1 METHCVIKFDN
12 FLRSLLFYTMDCAFS
27 AYLRKNPRGF
37 AVFILSLCC
46 LLSANFFFF
55 TEFFVH
61 AETASDTQ
69 SPKLERA
76 SVSLKDDIVLHY
88 YISLPDGV
96 TSPSLTFSIDGS
108 DAGVS
113 SFSQEENGLYKFSF
127 SGITPQLIFSTVSSI
142 LNYTENGE
150 TKTLALPDYSVSE
163 YCENLLLIDLYE
175 GLSPKK
181 LYALKAVA
189 VDILKY
195 GKAASALVNGEET
208 ARLSLSPEVLAL
220 SNERNGNDDILPT
233 KTVEATSD
241 KSVIWTAAGV
251 SFSSCVSVYFKAKVK
266 TADIPSLKFSI
277 RYDKNGEFVQ
287 SKSFSETKVDEEYST
302 VKFYSDGISPKFFT
316 APLQAQIF
324 IAGTGDKYGGYC
336 EYSVSSCVYTNI
348 NDGKYSDFVKAV
360 FAYGKS
366 AVLYENIDSLD
377 FTTTGSV
384 ENDDYAL
391 TATKD
396 NYNYR
401 IACPSV
407 YSDSYKTEMS
417 ADGTHKLVLNS
428 GYVYDCFGAIETEIP
443 TYIKIGNKLFT
454 TDFTSLP
461 ENITA
466 TNDNGVL
473 AITLNNYNSS
483 VPLSVCAPN
492 GVEITLNGDN
502 HICYETVQKSVY
514 SPVNAT
520 FSGSGNLYSG
530 VVETAELT
538 INNSSLNIS
547 TGNATGN
554 GYALKTTL
562 SSYGNIDITTNLDY
576 GFEMT
581 GDSNIQNGNLTIDG
595 ANIGIKGNGA
605 LQFFGSETQID
616 IQAVD
621 VGIDIANKLNIS
633 SGATLTISAKS
644 TGIKAKTFT
653 ANGNVTITDTANS
666 AIVLSATTDN
676 IALKKGSLKIIG
688 KNTGIAAIDMTFF
701 SGNLSITSNMSISI
715 TGYKYGFSTTAN
727 ATYAYG
733 TESPCTLNK
742 ENMTDIPHLAF
753 KGFSN

>member
-1 METHCVIKFDN
+1 
-12 FLRSLLFYTMDCAFS
+12 MDCAFS
-27 AYLRKNPRGF
+27 AYLRKNPRVF
-37 AVFILSLCC
+37 AVIFLSLCC

-55 TEFFVH
+55 TGFFVH
-61 AETASDTQ
+61 AETASNTQ

-88 YISLPDGV
+88 YLSLPDGAN
-96 TSPSLTFSIDGS
+96 PFSLEFSIDGS
-108 DAGVS
+108 DAVVS
-113 SFSQEENGLYKFSF
+113 SFSKEENGLYKFSF
-127 SGITPQLIFSTVSSI
+127 SGITPQLIFSTVSSV
-142 LNYTENGE
+142 LNYTENNE
-150 TKTLALPDYSVSE
+150 TKTLALPDYSISE
-163 YCENLLLIDLYE
+163 YCEKLLLIDSYE

-208 ARLSLSPEVLAL
+208 TRLSLSPEVLAL
-220 SNERNGNDDILPT
+220 SNEHNENDNILPT
-233 KTVEATSD
+233 KTIEATSD

-277 RYDKNGEFVQ
+277 RYDKNGEFA
-287 SKSFSETKVDEEYST
+287 KSNKVTATPVDEEYSI

-407 YSDSYKTEMS
+407 YSDSYKAEMS

-466 TNDNGVL
+466 TDDNGVL
-473 AITLNNYNSS
+473 AITLDNYNSS

-492 GVEITLNGDN
+492 GVNVSLTGDN
-502 HICYETVQKSVY
+502 KICYETAQKSVY
-514 SPVNAT
+514 SPVNVT
-520 FSGSGNLYSG
+520 FSGNGNLYSG
-530 VVETAELT
+530 VIETAELT

-547 TGNATGN
+547 TGSSTGG
-554 GYALKTTL
+554 GYALKTAL

-581 GDSNIQNGNLTIDG
+581 GDSRIEGTLSMSCSETGITGNGPLTIIGEETKLSITAKNGIDISNKVTVSNT
-595 ANIGIKGNGA
+595 ATADIDADNIGIQAHTVSLKATVRIKTKIGSAIIIDNFDKKSFSKDSYITLKSSGNA
-605 LQFFGSETQID
+605 LPAVKTKEQSVLILQGNFYISGFEHSFYTETQSTYEMQYFTQLQDSDDIIGRIYGF
-616 IQAVD
+616 IQA
-621 VGIDIANKLNIS
+621 
-633 SGATLTISAKS
+633 
-644 TGIKAKTFT
+644 
-653 ANGNVTITDTANS
+653 
-666 AIVLSATTDN
+666 
-676 IALKKGSLKIIG
+676 
-688 KNTGIAAIDMTFF
+688 
-701 SGNLSITSNMSISI
+701 
-715 TGYKYGFSTTAN
+715 
-727 ATYAYG
+727 
-733 TESPCTLNK
+733 
-742 ENMTDIPHLAF
+742 
-753 KGFSN
+753 

>member
-1 METHCVIKFDN
+1 
-12 FLRSLLFYTMDCAFS
+12 MDCAFS
-27 AYLRKNPRGF
+27 AYLRKNPRVF

-55 TEFFVH
+55 TGFFVY
-61 AETASDTQ
+61 AEESSQTTSSL
-69 SPKLERA
+69 SPKLESA

-88 YISLPDGV
+88 YLSLPDGA
-96 TSPSLTFSIDGS
+96 TPSSIEFSIDGS
-108 DAGVS
+108 DAVVS
-113 SFSQEENGLYKFSF
+113 SFSKEERGLYKFSF
-127 SGITPQLIFSTVSSI
+127 SGITPQLIFSNVSSV

-150 TKTLALPDYSVSE
+150 TKTVVLPDYSVSE
-163 YCENLLLIDLYE
+163 YCKKLLLIDLYE

-208 ARLSLSPEVLAL
+208 ARLSLSSEVLAL
-220 SNERNGNDDILPT
+220 SNEHNNEDKVPSSKNVEETTDDR
-233 KTVEATSD
+233 
-241 KSVIWTAAGV
+241 VIWTAAGV

-266 TADIPSLKFSI
+266 TTDIPSLKFSI
-277 RYDKNGEFVQ
+277 RYDKNGEFAESNKV
-287 SKSFSETKVDEEYST
+287 TTTPVDEEYST

-324 IAGTGDKYGGYC
+324 TTETGEKYGGYC
-336 EYSVSSCVYTNI
+336 EYSVSSCVNANI
-348 NDGKYSDFVKAV
+348 SDGKYSDFVKAV

-396 NYNYR
+396 NYNYS

-407 YSDSYKTEMS
+407 YSDNYKAEMS
-417 ADGTHKLVLNS
+417 NDGKHKLVLNS
-428 GYVYDCFGAIETEIP
+428 GYVYNGFGAIETDVP
-443 TYIKIGNKLFT
+443 TYIKIGNKLFKS
-454 TDFTSLP
+454 DFTSLP

-466 TNDNGVL
+466 TDNGGVL
-473 AITLNNYNSS
+473 DVILNNYKSS

-492 GVEITLNGDN
+492 GVNISLAGDN
-502 HICYETVQKSVY
+502 KICYETLQKSVY
-514 SPVNAT
+514 SPVNVT
-520 FSGSGNLYSG
+520 FSGSGSISCG
-530 VVETAELT
+530 VVQINGLT
-538 INNSSLNIS
+538 VSGGCSLQIS
-547 TGNATGN
+547 TGETTGS

-562 SSYGNIDITTNLDY
+562 SSCGNIDIKTNLDY

-581 GDSNIQNGNLTIDG
+581 GDSRIENGNLTIVG
-595 ANIGIKGNGA
+595 ANTSIKGDGA
-605 LQFFGSETQID
+605 LQFFGSETQIN

-621 VGIDIANKLNIS
+621 VGIDITNKLNIS
-633 SGATLTISAKS
+633 SGATLAISAKS
-644 TGIKAKTFT
+644 TGIKANTFT
-653 ANGNVTITDTANS
+653 ANGTVTITNTANS
-666 AIVLSATTDN
+666 AIVLSTTIDD
-676 IALKKGSLKIIG
+676 ISLRKGSLKIIG
-688 KNTGIAAIDMTFF
+688 KNMGIAAIDMTFF

-727 ATYAYG
+727 ATYAYD
-733 TESPCTLNK
+733 TEALCTLN
-742 ENMTDIPHLAF
+742 EESMTDIPHLAF

>member
-1 METHCVIKFDN
+1 METHSVIKFDN
-12 FLRSLLFYTMDCAFS
+12 FLRSILFYTMDCAFS

-55 TEFFVH
+55 TGFFVH
-61 AETASDTQ
+61 AENTQ
-69 SPKLERA
+69 TSAANEPKLERA

-348 NDGKYSDFVKAV
+348 SDGKYSDFVKAV

-377 FTTTGSV
+377 FTTTGSI

-407 YSDSYKTEMS
+407 YSDSYKAEMS

-428 GYVYDCFGAIETEIP
+428 GYVYDCFGAIETEVP
-443 TYIKIGNKLFT
+443 TYIKIGNKLFKS
-454 TDFTSLP
+454 DFTFLP

-466 TNDNGVL
+466 TADNGVL

-492 GVEITLNGDN
+492 GVEIMLNGDN
-502 HICYETVQKSVY
+502 HICYETVQKSIY
-514 SPVNAT
+514 SPVNVT

-530 VVETAELT
+530 VIETAELS
-538 INNSSLNIS
+538 INNNSLNIS
-547 TGNATGN
+547 TGSSTGN
-554 GYALKTTL
+554 GYALKTAFT
-562 SSYGNIDITTNLDY
+562 SSAMVNIDTKLDNAI
-576 GFEMT
+576 ELT
-581 GDSNIQNGNLTIDG
+581 GHSTIKSG
-595 ANIGIKGNGA
+595 EI
-605 LQFFGSETQID
+605 
-616 IQAVD
+616 
-621 VGIDIANKLNIS
+621 NIS
-633 SGATLTISAKS
+633 NAITGISGNYTLAVKDRLKINDCEYGITVDKVNVFENAGCTIINVKTAITAKTLTLGGKL
-644 TGIKAKTFT
+644 
-653 ANGNVTITDTANS
+653 TITDTTGS
-666 AIVLSATTDN
+666 AIILSDSAEAITFTDASVLTISSTN
-676 IALKKGSLKIIG
+676 KVE
-688 KNTGIAAIDMTFF
+688 IAAI
-701 SGNLSITSNMSISI
+701 NMSSFNNLITLKGEINIS
-715 TGYKYGFSTTAN
+715 GYTYGF
-727 ATYAYG
+727 Y
-733 TESPCTLNK
+733 TEASGQYKAET
-742 ENMTDIPHLAF
+742 ENFIFNGGSGYRKSSAL
-753 KGFSN
+753 KGFAPLT

>member
-1 METHCVIKFDN
+1 
-12 FLRSLLFYTMDCAFS
+12 MDCAFS

-55 TEFFVH
+55 TGFFVH
-61 AETASDTQ
+61 AETAADTQ

-88 YISLPDGV
+88 YISLPDGANPF
-96 TSPSLTFSIDGS
+96 SIEFSIDGS
-108 DAGVS
+108 DAVVS

-142 LNYTENGE
+142 LIYTENNE
-150 TKTLALPDYSVSE
+150 TKALALPDYSISE
-163 YCENLLLIDLYE
+163 YCEKLLLIDSYKD
-175 GLSPKK
+175 LSPKK

-195 GKAASALVNGEET
+195 GKAASALVNGKET
-208 ARLSLSPEVLAL
+208 TRLSLSSEVLAL
-220 SNERNGNDDILPT
+220 SNEHNGNDNILPT

-241 KSVIWTAAGV
+241 KKVIWTAAGV

-266 TADIPSLKFSI
+266 TADIPFLKFSI
-277 RYDKNGEFVQ
+277 RYDKNGEFAE

-324 IAGTGDKYGGYC
+324 IAETGEKYGGYC

-366 AVLYENIDSLD
+366 AVLYENIDDLS
-377 FTTTGSV
+377 FTPTGGI
-384 ENDDYAL
+384 EKDDYAW

-407 YSDSYKTEMS
+407 YSDSYKAEMS

-428 GYVYDCFGAIETEIP
+428 GYVYDCFGAIETEVP

-466 TNDNGVL
+466 TDDNGVL

-492 GVEITLNGDN
+492 GVNISLTGDN
-502 HICYETVQKSVY
+502 KICYETAQKSVY
-514 SPVNAT
+514 SPVNVT

-530 VVETAELT
+530 VIETAELT

-547 TGNATGN
+547 TGNAVGN
-554 GYALKTTL
+554 GYALKTAL
-562 SSYGNIDITTNLDY
+562 SSYGNIDITTNLDH

-581 GDSNIQNGNLTIDG
+581 GDSRIERTFAISCSGTGITGNGPLTISGEETNLNITAKNGIDISNKVTVSNAATADIDVG
-595 ANIGIKGNGA
+595 NIGIQAHTVSLKATVTIKTKIGSAIIIDNFDKKSFSQESYITLKSSGNTLPAVKTTGQFVLILQGNFYIKG
-605 LQFFGSETQID
+605 FEYSFYTETQSTYEMQYFTQLQDSDDILGRIYGF
-616 IQAVD
+616 IQA
-621 VGIDIANKLNIS
+621 
-633 SGATLTISAKS
+633 
-644 TGIKAKTFT
+644 
-653 ANGNVTITDTANS
+653 
-666 AIVLSATTDN
+666 
-676 IALKKGSLKIIG
+676 
-688 KNTGIAAIDMTFF
+688 
-701 SGNLSITSNMSISI
+701 
-715 TGYKYGFSTTAN
+715 
-727 ATYAYG
+727 
-733 TESPCTLNK
+733 
-742 ENMTDIPHLAF
+742 
-753 KGFSN
+753 

>member
-1 METHCVIKFDN
+1 METHSVIKFDN
-12 FLRSLLFYTMDCAFS
+12 FLRSILFYTMDCAFS

-88 YISLPDGV
+88 YLSLPDGV

-348 NDGKYSDFVKAV
+348 SDGKYSDFVKAV

-377 FTTTGSV
+377 FTTTGSI

-407 YSDSYKTEMS
+407 YSDSYKAEMS

-428 GYVYDCFGAIETEIP
+428 GYVYDCFGAIETGVP

-466 TNDNGVL
+466 TADNGVL

-492 GVEITLNGDN
+492 GVEIMLNGDN
-502 HICYETVQKSVY
+502 HICYETVQKSIY
-514 SPVNAT
+514 SPVNVT

-530 VVETAELT
+530 VIETAELS
-538 INNSSLNIS
+538 INNNSLNIS
-547 TGNATGN
+547 TGSSTGN
-554 GYALKTTL
+554 GYALKTAFT
-562 SSYGNIDITTNLDY
+562 SSAMVNIDTKLDNAI
-576 GFEMT
+576 ELT
-581 GDSNIQNGNLTIDG
+581 GHSTIKSG
-595 ANIGIKGNGA
+595 EI
-605 LQFFGSETQID
+605 
-616 IQAVD
+616 
-621 VGIDIANKLNIS
+621 NIS
-633 SGATLTISAKS
+633 NAITGISGNYTLAVKDRLKINDCEYGITVDKVNVFENAGCTIINVKTAITAKTLTLGGKL
-644 TGIKAKTFT
+644 
-653 ANGNVTITDTANS
+653 TITDTTGS
-666 AIVLSATTDN
+666 AIILSDSAEAITFTDASVLTISSTN
-676 IALKKGSLKIIG
+676 KVE
-688 KNTGIAAIDMTFF
+688 IAAI
-701 SGNLSITSNMSISI
+701 NMSSFNNLITLKGEINIS
-715 TGYKYGFSTTAN
+715 GYTYGF
-727 ATYAYG
+727 Y
-733 TESPCTLNK
+733 TEASGQYKAET
-742 ENMTDIPHLAF
+742 ENFIFNGGSGYRKSSAL
-753 KGFSN
+753 KGFAPLT

>member
-1 METHCVIKFDN
+1 MGTHSVIKFDN

-55 TEFFVH
+55 TGFFVH
-61 AETASDTQ
+61 AETASNTQ

-88 YISLPDGV
+88 YLSLPDGAN
-96 TSPSLTFSIDGS
+96 PFSLEFSIDGS
-108 DAGVS
+108 DAVVS
-113 SFSQEENGLYKFSF
+113 SFSKEENGLYKFSF

-336 EYSVSSCVYTNI
+336 EYSVSSCVNTNI
-348 NDGKYSDFVKAV
+348 SDGKYSDFVKAV

-366 AVLYENIDSLD
+366 AVLYENIDSLA
-377 FTTTGSV
+377 FTHTGGI
-384 ENDDYAL
+384 EKDDYAW

-443 TYIKIGNKLFT
+443 TYLKIGNKLFT
-454 TDFTSLP
+454 TDFTSLH

-466 TNDNGVL
+466 TDNGGVL
-473 AITLNNYNSS
+473 EVILNNYNSS

-492 GVEITLNGDN
+492 GVEITLNGN
-502 HICYETVQKSVY
+502 NYICYETSQMSVY
-514 SPVNAT
+514 SPVNVT

-530 VVETAELT
+530 VIETAELAA
-538 INNSSLNIS
+538 NNNSLNIS
-547 TGNATGN
+547 TGNAVGN
-554 GYALKTTL
+554 GYALKTAFTSSAKIEINTKLSRAIELTGHSTIKSGEINISNAVTGISGNYTL
-562 SSYGNIDITTNLDY
+562 AVKDRLKITDCEYGITVDKVNVLENAACTIINVKTAITAKTL
-576 GFEMT
+576 EL
-581 GDSNIQNGNLTIDG
+581 SGNLTITDTTES
-595 ANIGIKGNGA
+595 AIILSDSA
-605 LQFFGSETQID
+605 EAITFTDAS
-616 IQAVD
+616 V
-621 VGIDIANKLNIS
+621 
-633 SGATLTISAKS
+633 LTISS
-644 TGIKAKTFT
+644 TNK
-653 ANGNVTITDTANS
+653 VE
-666 AIVLSATTDN
+666 
-676 IALKKGSLKIIG
+676 
-688 KNTGIAAIDMTFF
+688 IAAI
-701 SGNLSITSNMSISI
+701 NMSSFNNLITLKGEINIS
-715 TGYKYGFSTTAN
+715 GYTYGFYTVASGQYKAE
-727 ATYAYG
+727 
-733 TESPCTLNK
+733 TENFIFNEKSGYQKKSSAL
-742 ENMTDIPHLAF
+742 
-753 KGFSN
+753 KGFSSAA

>member
-1 METHCVIKFDN
+1 
-12 FLRSLLFYTMDCAFS
+12 MDCAFS
-27 AYLRKNPRGF
+27 AYLRKNPRVF

-55 TEFFVH
+55 TGFFVH
-61 AETASDTQ
+61 AENTQ
-69 SPKLERA
+69 TSAANEPKLERA

-88 YISLPDGV
+88 YLSLPDGAN
-96 TSPSLTFSIDGS
+96 PSSIEFSLGGQTT
-108 DAGVS
+108 AVS

-127 SGITPQLIFSTVSSI
+127 SGITPQLIFSTVSSVLI
-142 LNYTENGE
+142 YTENSE
-150 TKTLALPDYSVSE
+150 TKTFVLPDYSVSE
-163 YCENLLLIDLYE
+163 YCEDLLLIDLYE

-195 GKAASALVNGEET
+195 GKAASVLVNGEET
-208 ARLSLSPEVLAL
+208 TRLSLSPEVLAL
-220 SNERNGNDDILPT
+220 SNEHNNEDDVP
-233 KTVEATSD
+233 SS
-241 KSVIWTAAGV
+241 KSLEETTDDRVIWTAAGV

-277 RYDKNGEFVQ
+277 RYDKNGEFVK

-324 IAGTGDKYGGYC
+324 TAGTGDKYGGYC

-348 NDGKYSDFVKAV
+348 SDGKYSDFVKAV

-401 IACPSV
+401 IAYPSV
-407 YSDSYKTEMS
+407 YSDSYKAEMS

-428 GYVYDCFGAIETEIP
+428 GYVYDCFGAIETEVP

-466 TNDNGVL
+466 TDDNGVL

-514 SPVNAT
+514 SPVNVT
-520 FSGSGNLYSG
+520 FSGSGNLSCG
-530 VVETAELT
+530 VVRTDCLT
-538 INNSSLNIS
+538 VSEGCSLRIS
-547 TGNATGN
+547 TGSSTGN
-554 GYALKTTL
+554 SYALKTTL

-581 GDSNIQNGNLTIDG
+581 GDSRIENSKLTIVG
-595 ANIGIKGNGA
+595 ANTSINGKGA
-605 LQFFGSETQID
+605 LQFFGSETKIN

-621 VGIDIANKLNIS
+621 VGIDITNKLNIS

-644 TGIKAKTFT
+644 TGIRAKTFT
-653 ANGNVTITDTANS
+653 ANGNLTITDTANS
-666 AIVLSATTDN
+666 AIVLSATTDD
-676 IALKKGSLKIIG
+676 ISLRKGSLKIIG
-688 KNTGIAAIDMTFF
+688 KNMGIAAIDMTFF
-701 SGNLSITSNMSISI
+701 SGELSIKSNMSISI

-733 TESPCTLNK
+733 TEAPCTLNE
-742 ENMTDIPHLAF
+742 ENMTDIPLLAF

>member
-1 METHCVIKFDN
+1 MIKFDN
-12 FLRSLLFYTMDCAFS
+12 FLRSILFYTMDCAFS
-27 AYLRKNPRGF
+27 AYLRKNPRFF

-55 TEFFVH
+55 TGFFVH
-61 AETASDTQ
+61 AENTQ
-69 SPKLERA
+69 TSAANEPKLERA

-88 YISLPDGV
+88 YLSLPDGANPF
-96 TSPSLTFSIDGS
+96 SIEFSIDGS
-108 DAGVS
+108 DAVVS
-113 SFSQEENGLYKFSF
+113 SLPQKENGLYKFSF
-127 SGITPQLIFSTVSSI
+127 SGITPQLIFSTVSSV
-142 LNYTENGE
+142 LNYTENNE
-150 TKTLALPDYSVSE
+150 TKTLALPDYSISE

-208 ARLSLSPEVLAL
+208 TRLSLSPEVLAL
-220 SNERNGNDDILPT
+220 SNERSENDDILPT
-233 KTVEATSD
+233 KTVEETSD
-241 KSVIWTAAGV
+241 KKVIWTAAGV

-277 RYDKNGEFVQ
+277 RYDENGEFVE
-287 SKSFSETKVDEEYST
+287 SNKVTTTPIDEEYST

-336 EYSVSSCVYTNI
+336 EYSVSSCINTNI
-348 NDGKYSDFVKAV
+348 SDGKYSDFVKAV

-366 AVLYENIDSLD
+366 AVLYENIDSLT

-384 ENDDYAL
+384 EKDDYAL

-417 ADGTHKLVLNS
+417 ADGTYKSVLNS
-428 GYVYDCFGAIETEIP
+428 GYVYDCFGAIETKVP

-466 TNDNGVL
+466 TVDNGVL
-473 AITLNNYNSS
+473 AITLDNYTSS

-492 GVEITLNGDN
+492 GVNVSLTGDN
-502 HICYETVQKSVY
+502 KICYETAQKSVY
-514 SPVNAT
+514 SPVNVT

-530 VVETAELT
+530 VIETKSLMIAGEGLVE
-538 INNSSLNIS
+538 IS
-547 TGNATGN
+547 TGNATGV
-554 GYALKTTL
+554 GSALKTALT
-562 SSYGNIDITTNLDY
+562 SSGRLDIDTKLDY
-576 GFEMT
+576 GIELTGNSFISGSEVNILATTIGIT
-581 GDSNIQNGNLTIDG
+581 GDYSLTVINDFTTLNITSQNGIHIQDKFTASN
-595 ANIGIKGNGA
+595 N
-605 LQFFGSETQID
+605 TQVFIT
-616 IQAVD
+616 AKD
-621 VGIDIANKLNIS
+621 VGLQANTVALSGKLNITTVTGTAIS
-633 SGATLTISAKS
+633 LNATLARNQSFKRS
-644 TGIKAKTFT
+644 C
-653 ANGNVTITDTANS
+653 
-666 AIVLSATTDN
+666 
-676 IALKKGSLKIIG
+676 KI
-688 KNTGIAAIDMTFF
+688 
-701 SGNLSITSNMSISI
+701 NLSSQNNSSPAVEIKNCDELILQGEFCI
-715 TGYKYGFSTTAN
+715 KGYKSSFYTELKDIAIITQDKFFQVGDSENIFEKLHGFVAPS
-727 ATYAYG
+727 
-733 TESPCTLNK
+733 ES
-742 ENMTDIPHLAF
+742 
-753 KGFSN
+753 

>member
-1 METHCVIKFDN
+1 
-12 FLRSLLFYTMDCAFS
+12 MDCAFS
-27 AYLRKNPRGF
+27 AYLRKNPRVF
-37 AVFILSLCC
+37 AVLILSLCC

-55 TEFFVH
+55 TGFFVH

-88 YISLPDGV
+88 YLSLPDGAN
-96 TSPSLTFSIDGS
+96 PSSIEFSLGGQTT
-108 DAGVS
+108 AVS
-113 SFSQEENGLYKFSF
+113 SFSKEETGLYKFSF
-127 SGITPQLIFSTVSSI
+127 SGITPQLIFSTVLSI
-142 LNYTENGE
+142 LKYTENGE
-150 TKTLALPDYSVSE
+150 TKTVVLPDYSVSE
-163 YCENLLLIDLYE
+163 YCEKLLLIDSYKD
-175 GLSPKK
+175 LSPKK

-208 ARLSLSPEVLAL
+208 TRLSLSPEVLAL
-220 SNERNGNDDILPT
+220 SNEHNENDNILPT
-233 KTVEATSD
+233 KSVEATSD
-241 KSVIWTAAGV
+241 KSVVVWTAAGV

-277 RYDKNGEFVQ
+277 RYDKNGEFIQ
-287 SKSFSETKVDEEYST
+287 SNKVITTTVDEEYSI

-324 IAGTGDKYGGYC
+324 TTETGKKYGGYC
-336 EYSVSSCVYTNI
+336 EYSVSSCVNTNI
-348 NDGKYSDFVKAV
+348 SDGKYSDFVKAV

-366 AVLYENIDSLD
+366 AVLYENIDDLE

-384 ENDDYAL
+384 EKDDYAL

-401 IACPSV
+401 IACPSI
-407 YSDSYKTEMS
+407 YSDNYKAEMS
-417 ADGTHKLVLNS
+417 DDDTYKFVLNS
-428 GYVYDCFGAIETEIP
+428 GYVYDGFGEIKTGVP
-443 TYIKIGNKLFT
+443 TYIKIGNKLFKS
-454 TDFTSLP
+454 DFISLP

-466 TNDNGVL
+466 TDNGGVL
-473 AITLNNYNSS
+473 EVILNNYNSS

-492 GVEITLNGDN
+492 GVNITLNGN
-502 HICYETVQKSVY
+502 NYICYETSQKSVY
-514 SPVNAT
+514 SPVNVT
-520 FSGSGNLYSG
+520 FSGSGNLSCG
-530 VVETAELT
+530 VVRTDCLAV
-538 INNSSLNIS
+538 SKGCSLRIS
-547 TGNATGN
+547 TGETTGS

-562 SSYGNIDITTNLDY
+562 SSCGNIDIKTNLDY

-581 GDSNIQNGNLTIDG
+581 GDSRIENGNLTIDG
-595 ANIGIKGNGA
+595 ANTSIKGDGA

-621 VGIDIANKLNIS
+621 VGIDITNKLNIS

-644 TGIKAKTFT
+644 TGIRANTFT
-653 ANGNVTITDTANS
+653 ANGTVTITDAANS
-666 AIVLSATTDN
+666 AIVLSATTDK
-676 IALKKGSLKIIG
+676 IALKIGTLKIKG
-688 KNTGIAAIDMTFF
+688 KNMGIAAIDMTFF
-701 SGNLSITSNMSISI
+701 SGSLSITSNMSISI

-727 ATYAYG
+727 ATYAYD
-733 TESPCTLNK
+733 TEALCTLNEK
-742 ENMTDIPHLAF
+742 NMTDIPHLAF

>member
-1 METHCVIKFDN
+1 METHSVIKFDN
-12 FLRSLLFYTMDCAFS
+12 FLRSILFYTMDCAFS
-27 AYLRKNPRGF
+27 AYLRKNPRVF
-37 AVFILSLCC
+37 AVIFLSLCC

-55 TEFFVH
+55 TGFFVH
-61 AETASDTQ
+61 AENTHTSAANE
-69 SPKLERA
+69 PKLERA

-88 YISLPDGV
+88 YLSLPDGAN
-96 TSPSLTFSIDGS
+96 PSSIEFSIDGS

-127 SGITPQLIFSTVSSI
+127 SGITPQLIFSTVSSV
-142 LNYTENGE
+142 LNYTENNE
-150 TKTLALPDYSVSE
+150 TKTLALPDYSISE
-163 YCENLLLIDLYE
+163 YCEKLLLIDSYE

-208 ARLSLSPEVLAL
+208 TRLSLSPEVLAL
-220 SNERNGNDDILPT
+220 SNEHNENDNILPT
-233 KTVEATSD
+233 KTIEATSD

-277 RYDKNGEFVQ
+277 RYDKNGEFV
-287 SKSFSETKVDEEYST
+287 KSNKVTATPVDEEYST

-324 IAGTGDKYGGYC
+324 TAETGKKYGGYC
-336 EYSVSSCVYTNI
+336 EYSVSSCINTNI
-348 NDGKYSDFVKAV
+348 SDGKYSDFVKAV

-384 ENDDYAL
+384 EKDDYAW

-407 YSDSYKTEMS
+407 YSDSYKTEIS

-428 GYVYDCFGAIETEIP
+428 GYVYNGFGAIKTEVP

-461 ENITA
+461 ENIMATA
-466 TNDNGVL
+466 DNGVL
-473 AITLNNYNSS
+473 AITLDNYISS

-492 GVEITLNGDN
+492 GVNISLMGDN
-502 HICYETVQKSVY
+502 KICYETAQKSVY

-530 VVETAELT
+530 VIETAELAA
-538 INNSSLNIS
+538 NNNSLNIS
-547 TGNATGN
+547 TGNAVGN
-554 GYALKTTL
+554 GYALKTAFTSSAKIEINTKL
-562 SSYGNIDITTNLDY
+562 SRAIELTGHSTIKSGEINISNAVTGISGNYT
-576 GFEMT
+576 
-581 GDSNIQNGNLTIDG
+581 LTIKD
-595 ANIGIKGNGA
+595 
-605 LQFFGSETQID
+605 Q
-616 IQAVD
+616 
-621 VGIDIANKLNIS
+621 LNIS
-633 SGATLTISAKS
+633 SCEYGIAVGKVNVFENAACTIINVKTAITAKS
-644 TGIKAKTFT
+644 LELSGKL
-653 ANGNVTITDTANS
+653 TITDTTES
-666 AIVLSATTDN
+666 AIILSDSAEAITFTDASVLTISSTN
-676 IALKKGSLKIIG
+676 KVE
-688 KNTGIAAIDMTFF
+688 IAAI
-701 SGNLSITSNMSISI
+701 NMSSFNNLITLKGEINIS
-715 TGYKYGFSTTAN
+715 GYTYGF
-727 ATYAYG
+727 Y
-733 TESPCTLNK
+733 TEASGQYKAET
-742 ENMTDIPHLAF
+742 ENFIFNEKSGYQKKSSAL
-753 KGFSN
+753 KGFSSAA

>member
-1 METHCVIKFDN
+1 
-12 FLRSLLFYTMDCAFS
+12 MDCAFS

-37 AVFILSLCC
+37 AVIFLSLCC

-55 TEFFVH
+55 TGFFVH
-61 AETASDTQ
+61 AENTQ
-69 SPKLERA
+69 TSAANEPKLERA

-88 YISLPDGV
+88 YISLPDGANPF
-96 TSPSLTFSIDGS
+96 SIEFSIDGS
-108 DAGVS
+108 DTVVS

-127 SGITPQLIFSTVSSI
+127 SAITPQLIFSTVSSV

-150 TKTLALPDYSVSE
+150 TKNFKLPDYSVSE
-163 YCENLLLIDLYE
+163 YCEKLLLIDSYKD
-175 GLSPKK
+175 LSPKK
-181 LYALKAVA
+181 LYALKAIA

-208 ARLSLSPEVLAL
+208 TRLSLSPEALAL
-220 SNERNGNDDILPT
+220 SNEHNNEDKVPSS

-251 SFSSCVSVYFKAKVK
+251 SFSSCVSVYFKARVK

-324 IAGTGDKYGGYC
+324 TAETDEKYGGYC
-336 EYSVSSCVYTNI
+336 EYSVSSCINTNI
-348 NDGKYSDFVKAV
+348 SDGKYSDFVKAV

-366 AVLYENIDSLD
+366 AVLYENIDSLA

-384 ENDDYAL
+384 ENNDYAL

-407 YSDSYKTEMS
+407 YSDNYKAEMS
-417 ADGTHKLVLNS
+417 ADGTHKLILNS
-428 GYVYDCFGAIETEIP
+428 GYVYDCFGAIETGVP

-466 TNDNGVL
+466 AADNGVL
-473 AITLNNYNSS
+473 AITLDNYNSS

-492 GVEITLNGDN
+492 GVNISLTGDN
-502 HICYETVQKSVY
+502 KICYETAQKSVY
-514 SPVNAT
+514 SPVNVT
-520 FSGSGNLYSG
+520 FSGNGNLFAG
-530 VVETAELT
+530 AIETAELT

-547 TGNATGN
+547 TGSSTGN

-562 SSYGNIDITTNLDY
+562 SSYGNIDITTNLDH

-581 GDSNIQNGNLTIDG
+581 GDSRIEKTFTISCSGTGIIGNGPLTIIGEETNLNITAKNGIDISNKVTVSNT
-595 ANIGIKGNGA
+595 ATADIDADNIGIQAHTVSLKATVTIKTKIGSAIIIDNFDKKSFSKDSYITLKSSGNA
-605 LQFFGSETQID
+605 LPAVKTKEQSILILQGNFYISGFEHSFYTETQSTYEMQYFTQLQDSDD
-616 IQAVD
+616 IL
-621 VGIDIANKLNIS
+621 GRI
-633 SGATLTISAKS
+633 
-644 TGIKAKTFT
+644 
-653 ANGNVTITDTANS
+653 
-666 AIVLSATTDN
+666 
-676 IALKKGSLKIIG
+676 
-688 KNTGIAAIDMTFF
+688 
-701 SGNLSITSNMSISI
+701 
-715 TGYKYGFSTTAN
+715 YGFVQA
-727 ATYAYG
+727 
-733 TESPCTLNK
+733 
-742 ENMTDIPHLAF
+742 
-753 KGFSN
+753 

>member
-1 METHCVIKFDN
+1 
-12 FLRSLLFYTMDCAFS
+12 MDCAFS

-55 TEFFVH
+55 TGFFVH

-108 DAGVS
+108 DAVVS
-113 SFSQEENGLYKFSF
+113 SFSKKENGLYKFSF
-127 SGITPQLIFSTVSSI
+127 SGITPQLIFSTVSSV

-150 TKTLALPDYSVSE
+150 TKTLALPDYSISE
-163 YCENLLLIDLYE
+163 YCEKLLLIDLYE

-208 ARLSLSPEVLAL
+208 TRLSLSSEVLAL
-220 SNERNGNDDILPT
+220 SNEHNENDNILPT

-277 RYDKNGEFVQ
+277 RYDKNGEFV
-287 SKSFSETKVDEEYST
+287 KSNKLTATPVDEEYST
-302 VKFYSDGISPKFFT
+302 VKFYSGGISPKFFT

-324 IAGTGDKYGGYC
+324 IAETGKKYGGYC

-366 AVLYENIDSLD
+366 AVLYENIDDLA
-377 FTTTGSV
+377 FTPTGSV
-384 ENDDYAL
+384 EKDDYAL
-391 TATKD
+391 TTTKD

-417 ADGTHKLVLNS
+417 AGTYKFILNS
-428 GYVYDCFGAIETEIP
+428 GYVYDCFGAIETEVP

-492 GVEITLNGDN
+492 GVNISLTGDN
-502 HICYETVQKSVY
+502 KICYETEQKSVY
-514 SPVNAT
+514 SPVNVT
-520 FSGSGNLYSG
+520 FSGSGNLSSG
-530 VVETAELT
+530 VIETAELT

-547 TGNATGN
+547 TGETTGS
-554 GYALKTTL
+554 GYALKTAL

-576 GFEMT
+576 GFELT

-595 ANIGIKGNGA
+595 ANIGIKGDGA
-605 LQFFGSETQID
+605 LQFFGSETQVD
-616 IQAVD
+616 IQEVD
-621 VGIDIANKLNIS
+621 IGIDITNKLNIS

-644 TGIKAKTFT
+644 TGIRANTFT
-653 ANGNVTITDTANS
+653 ANGTVTITNTANS
-666 AIVLSATTDN
+666 AIVLSATTDK
-676 IALKKGSLKIIG
+676 IALKTGTLKIKG
-688 KNTGIAAIDMTFF
+688 KNTGVAAIDMTFF
-701 SGNLSITSNMSISI
+701 SGELSITSNMSISI

-733 TESPCTLNK
+733 TKSPCTLNDA
-742 ENMTDIPHLAF
+742 NMTDIPLLAF

>member
-1 METHCVIKFDN
+1 
-12 FLRSLLFYTMDCAFS
+12 MDCAFS
-27 AYLRKNPRGF
+27 AYLRKNPRFF
-37 AVFILSLCC
+37 AVIFLSLCC

-55 TEFFVH
+55 TGFFVH
-61 AETASDTQ
+61 AENTQ
-69 SPKLERA
+69 TSAANEPKLERA

-88 YISLPDGV
+88 YISLSDGANPF
-96 TSPSLTFSIDGS
+96 SIEFSIDGS
-108 DAGVS
+108 DAVVS
-113 SFSQEENGLYKFSF
+113 SFSKEENGLYKFSF
-127 SGITPQLIFSTVSSI
+127 SGITPQLIFSNVSSV

-150 TKTLALPDYSVSE
+150 TKNFKLPDYSISE
-163 YCENLLLIDLYE
+163 YCEKLLLIDLYE

-208 ARLSLSPEVLAL
+208 TRLSLSSEVLAL
-220 SNERNGNDDILPT
+220 SNEHNNEDKVPSSKNVEETTDDR
-233 KTVEATSD
+233 
-241 KSVIWTAAGV
+241 VIWTAAGV

-277 RYDKNGEFVQ
+277 RHDKNGEFAEC
-287 SKSFSETKVDEEYST
+287 KSFSETKVDEEYST

-316 APLQAQIF
+316 VPLQAQIF
-324 IAGTGDKYGGYC
+324 TAETGDKYGGYC
-336 EYSVSSCVYTNI
+336 EYSVSSCINTNI
-348 NDGKYSDFVKAV
+348 SDGKYSDFVKAV

-384 ENDDYAL
+384 EKDDYAW

-396 NYNYR
+396 NYNYH

-417 ADGTHKLVLNS
+417 ADGTYKLILNS
-428 GYVYDCFGAIETEIP
+428 GYVYDCFGTIETGVP

-466 TNDNGVL
+466 TADNGVL
-473 AITLNNYNSS
+473 AITLDNYTSS

-492 GVEITLNGDN
+492 GVNVSLTGDN
-502 HICYETVQKSVY
+502 KICYETAQKSVY
-514 SPVNAT
+514 SPVNVT

-530 VVETAELT
+530 VIETAELT

-547 TGNATGN
+547 TGSSTGN

-562 SSYGNIDITTNLDY
+562 SSYGNIDITTNLDH

-581 GDSNIQNGNLTIDG
+581 GDSRIERTFTISCSKTGIIGNGPLTISGEETNLNITAKNGIDISNKVTVSN
-595 ANIGIKGNGA
+595 AATADIDADNIGIQAHTVSLKATVRIKTKIGSAIIIDNFDKKSFSKDSYITLKSSGNA
-605 LQFFGSETQID
+605 LPAVKTKEQSTLILQGNFYISGFEYSFYTETQSTYEMQYFTQLQGSDDILGRIYGF
-616 IQAVD
+616 IQA
-621 VGIDIANKLNIS
+621 
-633 SGATLTISAKS
+633 
-644 TGIKAKTFT
+644 
-653 ANGNVTITDTANS
+653 
-666 AIVLSATTDN
+666 
-676 IALKKGSLKIIG
+676 
-688 KNTGIAAIDMTFF
+688 
-701 SGNLSITSNMSISI
+701 
-715 TGYKYGFSTTAN
+715 
-727 ATYAYG
+727 
-733 TESPCTLNK
+733 
-742 ENMTDIPHLAF
+742 
-753 KGFSN
+753 

>member
-1 METHCVIKFDN
+1 MIKFDN

-27 AYLRKNPRGF
+27 AYLRKNPRVF
-37 AVFILSLCC
+37 AVFFLSLCC

-55 TEFFVH
+55 TGFFVY

-69 SPKLERA
+69 SPKLESA

-88 YISLPDGV
+88 YLSLPDGV

-108 DAGVS
+108 DAVVS
-113 SFSQEENGLYKFSF
+113 SFSKEENGLYKFSF
-127 SGITPQLIFSTVSSI
+127 SGITPQLIFSNVSSI
-142 LNYTENGE
+142 LKYTENSE
-150 TKTLALPDYSVSE
+150 TKTFALPDYSVSD
-163 YCENLLLIDLYE
+163 YCEKLLLIDLYE
-175 GLSPKK
+175 GLSSKK

-195 GKAASALVNGEET
+195 GKAASALINGEET
-208 ARLSLSPEVLAL
+208 TRLSLSSEVLAL
-220 SNERNGNDDILPT
+220 SNEHNEYDNILPT

-241 KSVIWTAAGV
+241 DRVIWTAAGV

-266 TADIPSLKFSI
+266 TADITSLKFSI
-277 RYDKNGEFVQ
+277 RYDKNGEFIQ
-287 SKSFSETKVDEEYST
+287 SNKAITTPVDEEYST

-324 IAGTGDKYGGYC
+324 FNDEKYGGYC

-348 NDGKYSDFVKAV
+348 ENSKYSDFVKAV

-366 AVLYENIDSLD
+366 AVLYENIDDLA

-384 ENDDYAL
+384 EKDDYAL

-407 YSDSYKTEMS
+407 YSDSYKAEMS
-417 ADGTHKLVLNS
+417 DDGKYKLVLNS
-428 GYVYDCFGAIETEIP
+428 GYVYDGFGETNNTETDIP
-443 TYIKIGNKLFT
+443 TYIKIGNKLFKS
-454 TDFTSLP
+454 DFTALP

-466 TNDNGVL
+466 TADNGVL

-492 GVEITLNGDN
+492 GVNITLTGDN
-502 HICYETVQKSVY
+502 KICYETSQKSVY
-514 SPVNAT
+514 SPVNVI

-530 VVETAELT
+530 VVRTDRLT
-538 INNSSLNIS
+538 VSEGCSLRIS
-547 TGNATGN
+547 TGETTGS

-562 SSYGNIDITTNLDY
+562 SSYGNIDIKTNLDY
-576 GFEMT
+576 GFELT

-595 ANIGIKGNGA
+595 ANIGIKGNKP

-621 VGIDIANKLNIS
+621 VGIDITNKLNIS

-644 TGIKAKTFT
+644 TGIRVNTFT

-676 IALKKGSLKIIG
+676 ISLRKGSLKILG

-701 SGNLSITSNMSISI
+701 SGGLSITSNMSISI

-727 ATYAYG
+727 ATYAYD
-733 TESPCTLNK
+733 TEALCTLNEK
-742 ENMTDIPHLAF
+742 NMTDIPLLAF

>member
-1 METHCVIKFDN
+1 METHSVIKFDN

-27 AYLRKNPRGF
+27 AYLRKNPRVF
-37 AVFILSLCC
+37 AVIFLSLCC

-55 TEFFVH
+55 TGFFVH
-61 AETASDTQ
+61 AENTQ
-69 SPKLERA
+69 TSAANEPKLERA

-88 YISLPDGV
+88 YISLSDGANPF
-96 TSPSLTFSIDGS
+96 SIEFSIDGS
-108 DAGVS
+108 DAVVS
-113 SFSQEENGLYKFSF
+113 SFSKEENGLYKFSF

-150 TKTLALPDYSVSE
+150 AKTFVLPDYSVSE
-163 YCENLLLIDLYE
+163 YCEKLLLIDSYE

-195 GKAASALVNGEET
+195 GKAASALVNGKET
-208 ARLSLSPEVLAL
+208 TRLSLSSEVLAL
-220 SNERNGNDDILPT
+220 SNEHNNEDKVPSSKNVEETTDDR
-233 KTVEATSD
+233 
-241 KSVIWTAAGV
+241 VIWTAAGV

-287 SKSFSETKVDEEYST
+287 SNTYTTTPVDEEYSI

-324 IAGTGDKYGGYC
+324 TTEKGDKYGGYC
-336 EYSVSSCVYTNI
+336 EYSVSSCINTNI
-348 NDGKYSDFVKAV
+348 SDGKYSDFVKAV

-377 FTTTGSV
+377 FTPTGGI
-384 ENDDYAL
+384 EKDDYAL

-417 ADGTHKLVLNS
+417 ADGKHKLVLNS

-466 TNDNGVL
+466 TADNGVL

-492 GVEITLNGDN
+492 GVNISLTGDN
-502 HICYETVQKSVY
+502 KICYETAQKSVY
-514 SPVNAT
+514 SPVNVT

-530 VVETAELT
+530 VIETAELT

-554 GYALKTTL
+554 GYALKTAFTSSAKIEINTKL
-562 SSYGNIDITTNLDY
+562 SRAIELTGHSTIKSGEINISNAVTGISGNYT
-576 GFEMT
+576 
-581 GDSNIQNGNLTIDG
+581 LTIKD
-595 ANIGIKGNGA
+595 
-605 LQFFGSETQID
+605 Q
-616 IQAVD
+616 
-621 VGIDIANKLNIS
+621 LNIS
-633 SGATLTISAKS
+633 SCEYGIAVGKVNVFENAGCTIINVKTAI
-644 TGIKAKTFT
+644 TAKTLELS
-653 ANGNVTITDTANS
+653 GKLTITDTTGS
-666 AIVLSATTDN
+666 AIILSDSAEAITFTDASVLTISSTN
-676 IALKKGSLKIIG
+676 KVE
-688 KNTGIAAIDMTFF
+688 IAAI
-701 SGNLSITSNMSISI
+701 NMSSFNNLITLKGEINIS
-715 TGYKYGFSTTAN
+715 GYTYGF
-727 ATYAYG
+727 Y
-733 TESPCTLNK
+733 TEASGQYKAET
-742 ENMTDIPHLAF
+742 ENFIFNEKSGYQKRSSAL
-753 KGFSN
+753 KGFAPLT